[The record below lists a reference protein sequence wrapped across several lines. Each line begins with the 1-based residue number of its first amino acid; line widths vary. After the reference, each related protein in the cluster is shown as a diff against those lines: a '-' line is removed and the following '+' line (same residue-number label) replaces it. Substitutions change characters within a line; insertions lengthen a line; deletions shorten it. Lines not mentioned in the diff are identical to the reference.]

1 MINSFKSYHP
11 VINFYYFFMVILFS
25 MFFMHPIF
33 LIISFVSSF
42 IYSVYLNGKKALK
55 FNILYMVPFLVFAAV
70 INPAFSHQGV
80 TIIAYF
86 STGNPLTLESIV
98 YGVASAM
105 MFTSVILWF
114 SCYNAVMTSDKFI
127 YLFGRIIPGL
137 SLIFSM
143 VLRFVPKYKAQIK
156 VISNAQ
162 KCIGRDASHG
172 NIFRRARNG
181 VKIISIMITWA
192 LENAIETADSMK
204 SRGSQGNLVNHVIFQ
219 CPNEKGKAVL
229 VAPTVHGNLI
239 VGPDST

>member
-105 MFTSVILWF
+105 MFTSVFML
-114 SCYNAVMTSDKFI
+114 
-127 YLFGRIIPGL
+127 
-137 SLIFSM
+137 
-143 VLRFVPKYKAQIK
+143 
-156 VISNAQ
+156 
-162 KCIGRDASHG
+162 
-172 NIFRRARNG
+172 
-181 VKIISIMITWA
+181 
-192 LENAIETADSMK
+192 
-204 SRGSQGNLVNHVIFQ
+204 
-219 CPNEKGKAVL
+219 
-229 VAPTVHGNLI
+229 
-239 VGPDST
+239 

>member
-1 MINSFKSYHP
+1 
-11 VINFYYFFMVILFS
+11 
-25 MFFMHPIF
+25 
-33 LIISFVSSF
+33 
-42 IYSVYLNGKKALK
+42 
-55 FNILYMVPFLVFAAV
+55 MVPFLVFAAV

-162 KCIGRDASHG
+162 KCIGRDASYG

-204 SRGSQGNLVNHVIFQ
+204 SRGYGLKGRTSFSNYRFDNRDKIAFGIMVFFTIIVLIGAWQGRNSMQYFPNMKMVKITAFSIFEYGCYFLLCIMPIIMEVMEEIKWRHLQ
-219 CPNEKGKAVL
+219 LEA
-229 VAPTVHGNLI
+229 
-239 VGPDST
+239 